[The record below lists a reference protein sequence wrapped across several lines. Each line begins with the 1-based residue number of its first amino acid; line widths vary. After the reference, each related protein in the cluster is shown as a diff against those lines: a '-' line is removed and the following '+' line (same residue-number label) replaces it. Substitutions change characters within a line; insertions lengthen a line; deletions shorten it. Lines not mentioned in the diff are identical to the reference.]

1 MRKSTHKKWIGR
13 PPTGRSPTAT
23 IALPRQLMDTVDKL
37 AREQK
42 VSRSRIIQN
51 LITEAL
57 EARRNLKL

>member
-1 MRKSTHKKWIGR
+1 
-13 PPTGRSPTAT
+13 
-23 IALPRQLMDTVDKL
+23 MDTVDKL